1 MIMRKLKFMA
11 AVILLLS
18 AVVCADAQK
27 IKEKFHS
34 DPENHIYV
42 GFASVGNGSSMSGLT
57 MYSDAV
63 TMAFK
68 QFVST
73 ITDEDGKTSGTCSI
87 KYLKSRMTD
96 DSMFYVWLE
105 IRPEGDCR
113 FEAETSLSSSMI
125 SDGTDKTYDSIGI
138 FSIKVYNGND
148 LSWQSMMKEMKFYK
162 ESPSSVEMKV
172 NRNIVSSSESEQLT
186 GYSESR

>member
-1 MIMRKLKFMA
+1 MIMRNVKFMTA
-11 AVILLLS
+11 LVVLLFV
-18 AVVCADAQK
+18 AVCADAQK